1 VKDDPSQYQEL
12 KAEKEEIERKMEEA
26 RPEEIEDIKARAAAA
41 EAQPWE
47 IFTAE
52 QLGTA
57 PPKPPRRKPGRKPK
71 SSWPA
76 VPGLTTEPPPSDA

>member
-1 VKDDPSQYQEL
+1 LKDDPSRYQDL
-12 KAEKEEIERKMEEA
+12 KAEKEQIEQEMAEA
-26 RPEEIEDIKARAAAA
+26 RLEEIEEIKARAAAA

-76 VPGLTTEPPPSDA
+76 VPGRTTELPPSDA